1 MEAEAEAASSAHAF
15 VQRLLRLIHEIVR
28 TSSRARQQR
37 RTQQVEACSLL
48 QTHNETRM
56 YPASGP
62 GLQLPPASNQCNKK
76 H

>member
-1 MEAEAEAASSAHAF
+1 MEAVEAEAEAASSAHAF
-15 VQRLLRLIHEIVR
+15 EQRLLRLIHEIVR

-37 RTQQVEACSLL
+37 RTLL
-48 QTHNETRM
+48 RTHNETRM
-56 YPASGP
+56 YTASGP

>member
-1 MEAEAEAASSAHAF
+1 MEAVEAEAEAASSAHAF

-37 RTQQVEACSLL
+37 RMILR
-48 QTHNETRM
+48 THNETRM